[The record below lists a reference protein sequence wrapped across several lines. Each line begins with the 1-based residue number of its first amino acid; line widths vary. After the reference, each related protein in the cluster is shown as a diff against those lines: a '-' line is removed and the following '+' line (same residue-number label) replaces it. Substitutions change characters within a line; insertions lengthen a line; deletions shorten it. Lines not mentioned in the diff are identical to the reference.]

1 MSPLDEELL
10 ALRDALARDL
20 RRLVADAPAAV
31 PEDLRLKGIIGR
43 MGPLLA
49 AQAPNVEAL
58 ARLDV
63 LAPIDG
69 PDGPE
74 AQERFLETLV
84 RALHVPRMVMAMGE
98 VLRQDARS
106 DALRPFQQRAAE
118 AAARAQHLARLWH
131 LRVAGQGAGPLD
143 DDEEDDVEL

>member
-49 AQAPNVEAL
+49 AQAPNVDAL

-106 DALRPFQQRAAE
+106 DVLRPFQQRAAE